1 MSVQSAPPPQ
11 RSESGP
17 GRSRQDVSLRISIV
31 VPTRNRVELLGRML
45 RSLQSQTH
53 ADYEVIVVDDAST
66 TATREGYVALWGELD
81 SRFILLTHGTPGG
94 LGTGPS
100 AARNAGIAAA
110 TGSVIAFCDDDDFWT
125 DNGHLAAMAQ
135 AFSERSDLD
144 LYIANQIAVSSAG
157 RTEKNDWLPGLTE
170 IVRSRGGSASSGYLV
185 SVDELARCGGFAQLN
200 ILALRKALT
209 LEVGGFWT
217 RTSYEEDRD
226 FFWRAVDRA
235 RAILFN
241 PKVVAQHNIPDPAR
255 RNNLSSSF
263 TQAERWLISALVS
276 QHIGLSVASPAIR
289 KLCLAYEGD
298 ILRHLSLSLSSAGQH
313 GLGLQYARRALAA
326 RGSLKWALYTMTLMC
341 RQLLRRQPA

>member
-1 MSVQSAPPPQ
+1 MLVQRATPPQ
-11 RSESGP
+11 PSESGP
-17 GRSRQDVSLRISIV
+17 GQSRQDVSLRISII
-31 VPTRNRVELLGRML
+31 VPTRNRLELLGRML
-45 RSLQSQTH
+45 RSVQSQTY

-66 TATREGYVALWGELD
+66 TGTRDGYAAVWAELD
-81 SRFILLTHGTPGG
+81 SRFILLTNGTPGG
-94 LGTGPS
+94 AGAGPS
-100 AARNAGIAAA
+100 PTRNAGIAAA

-125 DNGHLAAMAQ
+125 ANGHLAAMAQ
-135 AFSERSDLD
+135 AFNERSDLD

-157 RTEKNDWLPGLTE
+157 QTEKTDWLPGLMD
-170 IVRSRGGSASSGYLV
+170 IVRSRARSVPGGHLV

-200 ILALRKALT
+200 ILALRKALA
-209 LEVGGFWT
+209 LEIGGFWT

-241 PKVVAQHNIPDPAR
+241 PNIVAQHNIPDPAR
-255 RNNLSSSF
+255 KDNLSRSF
-263 TQAERWLISALVS
+263 TQNERWLISALVS
-276 QHIGLSVASPAIR
+276 QHIGINVANPAIR
-289 KLCLAYEGD
+289 NLCLAYEGD

-326 RGSLKWALYTMTLMC
+326 RSSLKWAMYTMTLMC